1 MKRTLLSIALAL
13 TTFLTMAQTGLK
25 KVYDENINPMTQIDE
40 AVAKAS
46 SSEKFVICQVGGNW
60 CPWCLRFADFI
71 SKDADIMK
79 VITENFI
86 YAHINYNPTKS
97 KGADQAEAA
106 VALMNR
112 LGNPQRFG
120 FPVFVV
126 LDQNGKVLHIQDSSF
141 LEEGKGYNKDKVL
154 RFLNAWTPKAV
165 GKQTLEAADNE
176 VIKNI
181 MLRRSVRKYLDKPVE
196 HEKLN
201 QIAMCGIHAPNGMNS
216 QQWAVRIVEDYGWIE
231 ATTEIFKKSRPEMVS
246 RDKNFKNM
254 FRNAPNL
261 ICVATPGGQQTLD
274 AGMLGENIMLAATS
288 LGLGTCCL
296 GGPVN
301 FLVNNED
308 CRPYLE
314 QLHLPEGYKLCYI
327 IAIGYPDEQP
337 QAKPR
342 DESKIQF
349 VSKSNR

>member
-79 VITENFI
+79 VIIENFV

-141 LEEGKGYNKDKVL
+141 LEEGKGYSEKRVL
-154 RFLNAWTPKAV
+154 RFFNNWTPKAV
-165 GKQTLEAADNE
+165 
-176 VIKNI
+176 
-181 MLRRSVRKYLDKPVE
+181 
-196 HEKLN
+196 
-201 QIAMCGIHAPNGMNS
+201 
-216 QQWAVRIVEDYGWIE
+216 
-231 ATTEIFKKSRPEMVS
+231 
-246 RDKNFKNM
+246 
-254 FRNAPNL
+254 
-261 ICVATPGGQQTLD
+261 
-274 AGMLGENIMLAATS
+274 
-288 LGLGTCCL
+288 
-296 GGPVN
+296 
-301 FLVNNED
+301 
-308 CRPYLE
+308 E
-314 QLHLPEGYKLCYI
+314 Q
-327 IAIGYPDEQP
+327 
-337 QAKPR
+337 
-342 DESKIQF
+342 
-349 VSKSNR
+349 